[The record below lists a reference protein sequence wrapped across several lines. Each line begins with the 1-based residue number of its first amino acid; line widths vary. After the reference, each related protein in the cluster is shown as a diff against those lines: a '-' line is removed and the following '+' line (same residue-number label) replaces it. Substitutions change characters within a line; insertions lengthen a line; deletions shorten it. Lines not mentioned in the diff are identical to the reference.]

1 MDASSAFKDSL
12 PTTPET
18 LMAQLDAAGIAYTHH
33 SHPPLRTVE
42 DSKEFRDGMPGTHVK
57 NLYLRDRKKRNFLV
71 ITQEDRAVD
80 LKSLQ
85 GDIAADRLSF
95 GSSDRLFEFLGV
107 RPGAVSL
114 FTLVN
119 DTSHQVQLALD
130 SSLLQAGRI
139 YFHPLVNDLTLGVT
153 PDDIHAFLAITGHQP
168 KIITL

>member
-1 MDASSAFKDSL
+1 M
-12 PTTPET
+12 
-18 LMAQLDAAGIAYTHH
+18 
-33 SHPPLRTVE
+33 
-42 DSKEFRDGMPGTHVK
+42 
-57 NLYLRDRKKRNFLV
+57 
-71 ITQEDRAVD
+71 ITQEDREVD

-95 GSSDRLFEFLGV
+95 GSPDRLFEFLGV

-130 SSLLQAGRI
+130 SSLLQADRI